1 MMLKKFISVV
11 MVLGILFCLAG
22 CAAGQNTGSTQKG
35 ETVGEMAPQEDTD
48 AGLPDESLNLD
59 NEALENRKLIKDVS
73 LEIQTKTYDGF
84 MDNLE
89 SALAEQGGYV
99 QQSDMR
105 GGTGE
110 KSRRSATIVVRI
122 PADKLAA
129 FLDGVSSQGVIT
141 SQSETVKDVTMEYV
155 DTESRLEAL
164 RSEQTALL
172 ALLEKAGS
180 LQDILTVQDR
190 LTEVR
195 GEIESYEARLRT
207 METLVANS
215 TVTLRV
221 YEVEKEPEAEEKGLW
236 QEISHGFMNS
246 LSSMGQG
253 LRTIFV
259 WFMSALPYLLL
270 LAVVACAVLLIVRLT
285 VRRTSGKRPKSLSGT
300 PTVPFSDAKGRAE
313 GPESPENRQL

>member
-1 MMLKKFISVV
+1 MLKKFISVV
-11 MVLGILFCLAG
+11 MVLGILFCLSG

-48 AGLPDESLNLD
+48 AGLSDESLNLD

-110 KSRRSATIVVRI
+110 KSRRSATIVVRV

-221 YEVEKEPEAEEKGLW
+221 YEVEKEPEPEEKGLW

-270 LAVVACAVLLIVRLT
+270 LAVVACAVLLIVRLA
-285 VRRTSGKRPKSLSGT
+285 VRRTSGKPPKSSSGM
-300 PTVPFSDAKGRAE
+300 PMVPSSDAKGRAE